1 MKTQTSLAKSSFAK
15 TMASRL
21 STACTTRLVPLLLLT
36 LPAAVQAQFTC
47 TTNNGTITIAGYTGS
62 GGDVTIPSTTNGL
75 PVTSIG
81 DWAFFSCRSLTSIM
95 IPNSVTNIGN
105 YAFLFCS
112 GLTNVAIGNS
122 VASIGEVAFDDCTG
136 LTSITLP
143 ASLTSIGDDAFWDC
157 TNSTGFYFQGNA
169 PSLGGSYVFAGDN
182 NATIYY
188 LPGTTNWG
196 PTFGGCPTALWNPQ
210 VQITDARFGVRTNQF
225 GVTIT
230 GTSNLIIMVEACT
243 NLANPA
249 WSPLAMTILTGG
261 SSYFS
266 DPDWTNYPGRFY
278 RLRSP

>member
-143 ASLTSIGDDAFWDC
+143 ASLTSIG
-157 TNSTGFYFQGNA
+157 
-169 PSLGGSYVFAGDN
+169 
-182 NATIYY
+182 
-188 LPGTTNWG
+188 
-196 PTFGGCPTALWNPQ
+196 
-210 VQITDARFGVRTNQF
+210 
-225 GVTIT
+225 
-230 GTSNLIIMVEACT
+230 
-243 NLANPA
+243 
-249 WSPLAMTILTGG
+249 
-261 SSYFS
+261 
-266 DPDWTNYPGRFY
+266 
-278 RLRSP
+278 